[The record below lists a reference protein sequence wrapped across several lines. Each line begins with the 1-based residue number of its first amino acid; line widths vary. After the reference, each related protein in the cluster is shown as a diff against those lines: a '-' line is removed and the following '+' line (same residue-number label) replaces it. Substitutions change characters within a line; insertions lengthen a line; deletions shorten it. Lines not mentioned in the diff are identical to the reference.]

1 MRKITITLSLFF
13 TCFTLLSQYGYW
25 QQHVDYKMDIN
36 FIADS
41 NKFSGHQELVY
52 TNNSPD
58 TLHKVFY
65 HLYYNAFQPGSMMD
79 VRSRTIEDPDSRVAD
94 RIASLDK
101 NEIGFHNIQSISQK
115 STVLKHNIEGTILE
129 VFLDKPLNPK
139 EKTTLIMDFNSQVPV
154 QIRRTGR
161 HNVEG
166 VDFSM
171 TQWYPKLC
179 EYDKDGWHSNPYIG
193 REFHGVWGDFDV
205 KISIDSSYVL
215 GGTGLLQNP
224 NEVGY
229 GYQDTKK
236 PLKELKDKNIT
247 WHFKANKVHDFAWAA
262 DPNFIH
268 DTSQLNNG
276 MVIHYLHLDDSLNE
290 NWLNLK
296 EYAVKSFEF
305 VNKNF
310 GEYPYK
316 QYSIIQGGDGGM
328 EYPMCTLI
336 AAGGSFKGLVS
347 VTVHES
353 IHSWFQG
360 LLGTNESKYEWMD
373 EGFCTYAQYK
383 TMNHLYNTNYMNPLS
398 RQYAGYYRLANSD
411 LQEPLSTHADFYK
424 RNYVYGTNAYNK
436 GAVFLSQL
444 GYIIGDSA
452 LMVGMK
458 NYYYLWRY
466 KHPTPQDFKRVMEK
480 VSGLEL
486 DWYFEQF
493 ISTIN
498 VVDYAIKS
506 VDKIDNKTEITLA
519 RIKDIPMPIDV
530 FVRLKDGSSK
540 WYNIPLRIMRG
551 DKGKDLYKS
560 EKTLLTD
567 WPWVYPEYTFTIDVK
582 LNKIKEIVIDPSGRL
597 ADVNQDDNKYP
608 SERKRK
614 VKFKGN

>member
-1 MRKITITLSLFF
+1 MKRVTITISLLF
-13 TCFTLLSQYGYW
+13 TCFSLLSQRGYW

-36 FIADS
+36 FFAEE

-58 TLHKVFY
+58 TLYKVFY

-79 VRSRTIEDPDSRVAD
+79 VRSRTIEDPDSRVGD
-94 RIASLDK
+94 RIAGLNKD
-101 NEIGFHNIQSISQK
+101 EIGYHNIKSISQK
-115 STVLKHNIEGTILE
+115 NAVLKFKIEGTILE
-129 VFLDKPLNPK
+129 VFLNKPLKPND
-139 EKTTLIMDFNSQVPV
+139 KTTLIMDFNSQVPV

-179 EYDKDGWHSNPYIG
+179 EYDKDGWHTNPYIG

-215 GGTGLLQNP
+215 GGTGLLQNS

-236 PLKELKDKNIT
+236 PLKELTEKNIT
-247 WHFKANKVHDFAWAA
+247 WHFKAEKVHDFAWAA

-290 NWLNLK
+290 NWQNLK

-383 TMNHLYNTNYMNPLS
+383 TMDHLYNTNYMNPLS

-411 LQEPLSTHADFYK
+411 IQEPLSTHADFYK

-458 NYYYLWRY
+458 KYYYLWRY

-498 VVDYAIKS
+498 VVDYSIKS
-506 VDKIDNKTEITLA
+506 VNKLGDQTEITLA
-519 RIKDIPMPIDV
+519 RVKDIPMPIDV
-530 FVRLKDGSSK
+530 FIRFKDGTSK

-551 DKGKDLYKS
+551 EKGKDLYSS
-560 EKTLLTD
+560 EKTILPD
-567 WPWVYPEYTFTIDVK
+567 WPWVYPEYTFSLDVK
-582 LNKIKEIVIDPSGRL
+582 LNKIEEIVIDPSGRL
-597 ADVNQDDNKYP
+597 ADVNQDDNVYP
-608 SERKRK
+608 SKRKRK
-614 VKFKGN
+614 VQFKGN

>member
-101 NEIGFHNIQSISQK
+101 NEIGFHNIESISQK
-115 STVLKHNIEGTILE
+115 STVLKYNIEGTILE

>member
-1 MRKITITLSLFF
+1 
-13 TCFTLLSQYGYW
+13 
-25 QQHVDYKMDIN
+25 
-36 FIADS
+36 
-41 NKFSGHQELVY
+41 
-52 TNNSPD
+52 
-58 TLHKVFY
+58 
-65 HLYYNAFQPGSMMD
+65 MMD
-79 VRSRTIEDPDSRVAD
+79 VRSRTIEDPDSRVGD
-94 RIASLDK
+94 RIAGLNKD
-101 NEIGFHNIQSISQK
+101 EIGYHNIKSISQK
-115 STVLKHNIEGTILE
+115 NAVLKFKIEGTILE
-129 VFLDKPLNPK
+129 VFLNKPLKPND
-139 EKTTLIMDFNSQVPV
+139 KTTLIMDFNSQVPV

-179 EYDKDGWHSNPYIG
+179 EYDKDGWHTNPYIG

-215 GGTGLLQNP
+215 GGTGLLQNS

-236 PLKELKDKNIT
+236 PLKELTEKNIT
-247 WHFKANKVHDFAWAA
+247 WHFKAEKVHDFAWAA

-290 NWLNLK
+290 NWQNLK

-383 TMNHLYNTNYMNPLS
+383 TMDHLYNTNYMNPLS

-411 LQEPLSTHADFYK
+411 IQEPLSTHADFYK

-452 LMVGMK
+452 LMLGMK
-458 NYYYLWRY
+458 KYYYLWRY

-498 VVDYAIKS
+498 VVDYSIKS
-506 VDKIDNKTEITLA
+506 VNKLGDQTEITLA
-519 RIKDIPMPIDV
+519 RVKDIPMPIDV
-530 FVRLKDGSSK
+530 FIRFKDGTSK

-551 DKGKDLYKS
+551 EKGKDLYSS
-560 EKTLLTD
+560 EKTILPD
-567 WPWVYPEYTFTIDVK
+567 WPWVYPEYTFSVEVK
-582 LNKIKEIVIDPSGRL
+582 LNKIEEIVIDPSGRL
-597 ADVNQDDNKYP
+597 ADVNQDDNVYP
-608 SERKRK
+608 SKRKRK
-614 VKFKGN
+614 VQFKGN

>member
-1 MRKITITLSLFF
+1 MKRVTITISLLF
-13 TCFTLLSQYGYW
+13 TCFSLLSQRGYW

-36 FIADS
+36 FFAEE

-52 TNNSPD
+52 TNNSSD
-58 TLHKVFY
+58 TLYKVFY

-79 VRSRTIEDPDSRVAD
+79 VRSRTIEDPDSRVGD
-94 RIASLDK
+94 RIAGLNKD
-101 NEIGFHNIQSISQK
+101 EIGYHNIKSISQK
-115 STVLKHNIEGTILE
+115 NAVLKFKIEGTILE
-129 VFLDKPLNPK
+129 VFLNKPLKPND
-139 EKTTLIMDFNSQVPV
+139 KTTLIMDFNSQVPV

-179 EYDKDGWHSNPYIG
+179 EYDKDGWHTNPYIG

-215 GGTGLLQNP
+215 GGTGLLQNS

-236 PLKELKDKNIT
+236 PLKELTEKNIT
-247 WHFKANKVHDFAWAA
+247 WHFKAEKVHDFAWAA

-316 QYSIIQGGDGGM
+316 QYSIIQGCDGGM

-383 TMNHLYNTNYMNPLS
+383 TMDHLYNTNYMNPLS

-411 LQEPLSTHADFYK
+411 IQEPLSTHADFYK

-458 NYYYLWRY
+458 KYYYLWRY

-498 VVDYAIKS
+498 VVDYSIKS
-506 VDKIDNKTEITLA
+506 VNKLGDQTEITLA
-519 RIKDIPMPIDV
+519 RVKDIPMPIDV
-530 FVRLKDGSSK
+530 FIRFKDGTSK

-551 DKGKDLYKS
+551 EKGKDLYSS
-560 EKTLLTD
+560 EKTILPD
-567 WPWVYPEYTFTIDVK
+567 WPWVYPEYTFSLDVK
-582 LNKIKEIVIDPSGRL
+582 LNKIEEIVIDPSGRL
-597 ADVNQDDNKYP
+597 ADVNQDDNVYP
-608 SERKRK
+608 SKRKRK
-614 VKFKGN
+614 VQFKGN

>member
-1 MRKITITLSLFF
+1 MKRVTITISLLF
-13 TCFTLLSQYGYW
+13 TCFSLLSQRGYW

-36 FIADS
+36 FFAEE

-58 TLHKVFY
+58 TLYKVFY

-79 VRSRTIEDPDSRVAD
+79 VRSRTIEDPDSRVGD
-94 RIASLDK
+94 RIAGLNKD
-101 NEIGFHNIQSISQK
+101 EIGYHNIKSISQK
-115 STVLKHNIEGTILE
+115 NAVLKFKIEGTILE
-129 VFLDKPLNPK
+129 VFLNKPLKPND
-139 EKTTLIMDFNSQVPV
+139 KTTLIMDFNSQVPV

-179 EYDKDGWHSNPYIG
+179 EYDKDGWHTNPYIG

-215 GGTGLLQNP
+215 GGTGLLQNS

-236 PLKELKDKNIT
+236 PLKELTEKNIT
-247 WHFKANKVHDFAWAA
+247 WHFKAEKVHDFAWAA

-290 NWLNLK
+290 NWQNLK

-383 TMNHLYNTNYMNPLS
+383 TMDHLYNTNYMNPLS

-411 LQEPLSTHADFYK
+411 IQEPLSTHADFYK

-452 LMVGMK
+452 LMLGMK
-458 NYYYLWRY
+458 KYYYLWRY
-466 KHPTPQDFKRVMEK
+466 KHPTPQDFKGVMEK
-480 VSGLEL
+480 VSRLEL

-498 VVDYAIKS
+498 VVDYSIKS
-506 VDKIDNKTEITLA
+506 VNKLGDQTEITLA
-519 RIKDIPMPIDV
+519 RVKDIPMPIDV
-530 FVRLKDGSSK
+530 FIRFKDGTSK

-551 DKGKDLYKS
+551 EKGKDLYSS
-560 EKTLLTD
+560 EKTILPD
-567 WPWVYPEYTFTIDVK
+567 WPWVYPEYTFSLDVK
-582 LNKIKEIVIDPSGRL
+582 LNKIEEIVIDPSGRL
-597 ADVNQDDNKYP
+597 ADVNQDDNVYP
-608 SERKRK
+608 SKRKRK
-614 VKFKGN
+614 VQFKGN

>member
-1 MRKITITLSLFF
+1 MKRVTITISLLF
-13 TCFTLLSQYGYW
+13 TCFSLLSQRGYW

-36 FIADS
+36 FFAEE

-52 TNNSPD
+52 TNNSSD
-58 TLHKVFY
+58 TLYKVFY

-79 VRSRTIEDPDSRVAD
+79 VRSRTIEDPDSRVGD
-94 RIASLDK
+94 RIAGLNKD
-101 NEIGFHNIQSISQK
+101 EIGYHNIKSISQK
-115 STVLKHNIEGTILE
+115 NAVLKFKIEGTILE
-129 VFLDKPLNPK
+129 VFLNKPLKPND
-139 EKTTLIMDFNSQVPV
+139 KTTLIMDFNSQVPV

-179 EYDKDGWHSNPYIG
+179 EYDKDGWHTNPYIG

-215 GGTGLLQNP
+215 GGTGLLQNS

-236 PLKELKDKNIT
+236 PLKELTEKNIT
-247 WHFKANKVHDFAWAA
+247 WHFKAEKVHDFAWAA

-290 NWLNLK
+290 NWQNLK

-383 TMNHLYNTNYMNPLS
+383 TMDHLYNTNYMNPLS

-411 LQEPLSTHADFYK
+411 IQEPLSTHADFYK

-458 NYYYLWRY
+458 KYYYLWRY

-498 VVDYAIKS
+498 VVDYSIKS
-506 VDKIDNKTEITLA
+506 VNKLGDQTEITLA
-519 RIKDIPMPIDV
+519 RVKDIPMPIDV
-530 FVRLKDGSSK
+530 FIRFKDGTSK

-551 DKGKDLYKS
+551 EKGKDLYSS
-560 EKTLLTD
+560 EKTILPD
-567 WPWVYPEYTFTIDVK
+567 WPWVYPEYTFSLDVK
-582 LNKIKEIVIDPSGRL
+582 LNKIEEIVIDPSGRL
-597 ADVNQDDNKYP
+597 ADVNQDDNVYP
-608 SERKRK
+608 SKRKRK
-614 VKFKGN
+614 VQFKGN